1 MHFPVSGVECPF
13 WLPAV
18 VAFLVA
24 LLTTPAGISGA
35 FLLMPFQMSVLGFVS
50 PAVAPTNLIY
60 NVVSVPGGVGRYIRE
75 HRMVWPLAWA
85 IAAGT
90 LPGVLLGAIVRIRY
104 LPDPRYAKA
113 FVGCVLLYLGVRLVL
128 RLSESPGV
136 RPAHA
141 PTGTFGFERQLSQGD
156 NPPSKLYH
164 APTGTFAFEC
174 QGEKYSFSPTTL
186 AAVSL
191 AVGVVGGI
199 YGIGGGAMI
208 APFLMTVLALPAR
221 VAAGA
226 ALFGT
231 LVTSVA
237 GVAIFETLGR
247 MQLSSGVAVRPD
259 WALGILFG
267 VGGLAGSYCGARLQ
281 KHLPERWIRLFLG
294 CLTIGLGVNYGA
306 QFFRGK

>member
-1 MHFPVSGVECPF
+1 MHFPVSGVDCPF
-13 WLPAV
+13 WLPSL
-18 VAFLVA
+18 VAFIVA
-24 LLTTPAGISGA
+24 MATTPAGVSGA
-35 FLLMPFQMSVLGFVS
+35 FLLLPFQMSVLGFVS
-50 PAVAPTNLIY
+50 PAVTPTNLIY
-60 NVVSVPGGVGRYIRE
+60 NVVSVPGGVERYIRE

-85 IAAGT
+85 ITAGT
-90 LPGVLLGAIVRIRY
+90 LPGVFVGALIRIRY

-128 RLSESPGV
+128 GFAQSSAA
-136 RPAHA
+136 RPARA
-141 PTGTFGFERQLSQGD
+141 PRGGTFE
-156 NPPSKLYH
+156 
-164 APTGTFAFEC
+164 FEC
-174 QGEKYSFSPTTL
+174 QGEKFSFNPATL

-221 VAAGA
+221 VVAGA

-231 LVTSVA
+231 LVTSIA
-237 GVAIFETLGR
+237 GVAIFETLAR
-247 MQLSSGVAVRPD
+247 TQLSAGAAVRPD
-259 WALGILFG
+259 WVLGILFG

-281 KHLPERWIRLFLG
+281 KHLPDRWIRLFLG
-294 CLTIGLGVNYGA
+294 CLVIGLGLNYAA